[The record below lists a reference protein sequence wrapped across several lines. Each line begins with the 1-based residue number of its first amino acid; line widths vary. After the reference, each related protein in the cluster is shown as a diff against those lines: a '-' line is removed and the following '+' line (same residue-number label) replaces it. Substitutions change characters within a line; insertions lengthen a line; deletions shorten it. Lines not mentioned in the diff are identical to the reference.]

1 MLPLLAVGAG
11 LVVGGK
17 IMSDMS
23 EAKRLSEEAQ
33 KIADEGNSY
42 LEEAE
47 EYQKNIERN
56 LREIQ
61 SNLKETKLNGFKTL
75 LTNYIYF
82 KDLDLSL
89 GKYEKYKKS
98 LEEEISKNGLSITL
112 NDILFLN
119 KDIKTITHNLGINLE
134 KFAFNQN
141 ELVDDVGIET
151 FAGMTAHGIMAAGV
165 GGIAALAGMEFLT
178 ATGVGAIL
186 LAPIMLSVSG
196 DKLDDAKKAKLK
208 AEQFRDEARVEKE
221 KWKSLDSTISMV
233 WLAVDTYCKF
243 IDKTVNISNH
253 WIEKYKSNSNDRI
266 AIIKNLITL
275 AYLNKFLSK
284 YPSITSEEMGDFDRL
299 IEWAKD
305 NAINEWIQF
314 SDLQEEIRKIK
325 EG

>member
-1 MLPLLAVGAG
+1 MLPLLVVGAG

-23 EAKRLSEEAQ
+23 EAKKLSEEAQ

-75 LTNYIYF
+75 LNNYIYF

-112 NDILFLN
+112 NDIFSLN

-151 FAGMTAHGIMAAGV
+151 FAGITTHGIMAAGV

-196 DKLDDAKKAKLK
+196 DKLDEAKKAKLK

-221 KWKSLDSTISMV
+221 KWEFLDSTISMF
-233 WLAVDTYCKF
+233 WLAVDTYCRF
-243 IDKTVNISNH
+243 IDETVNISNH
-253 WIEKYKSNSNDRI
+253 WIEKYKLNPNDRI

-299 IEWAKD
+299 IEWAKY
-305 NAINEWIQF
+305 NAENEWIQF
-314 SDLQEEIRKIK
+314 SNLQEEIRKIK